1 MADRDEGKPEATRE
15 KMPLDARRRVLTLL
29 SAAVAAPVVTVL
41 FQGPS
46 DTWTATA

>member
-1 MADRDEGKPEATRE
+1 MSDRDERKQG
-15 KMPLDARRRVLTLL
+15 KMPADARRRVVSLL
-29 SAAVAAPVVTVL
+29 SSVAAAPVVTVL

>member
-1 MADRDEGKPEATRE
+1 MSDRDEPKQEPQGE
-15 KMPLDARRRVLTLL
+15 KMPVDARRRVLLLL
-29 SAAVAAPVVTVL
+29 SATVAAPVVSVL